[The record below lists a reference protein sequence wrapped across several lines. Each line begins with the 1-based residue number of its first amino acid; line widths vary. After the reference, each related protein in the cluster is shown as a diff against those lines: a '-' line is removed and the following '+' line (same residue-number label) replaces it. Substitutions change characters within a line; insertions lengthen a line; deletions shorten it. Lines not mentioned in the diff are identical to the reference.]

1 MTDDVYL
8 RLRTFLDKLP
18 GGYPTTESGVEIKIL
33 KKLFTPEDA
42 EIVMKLKPMP
52 ESVGKISER
61 LNMQPEEAS
70 VKLEK
75 LAKDG
80 SIYRVRS
87 GETPYYMAIQFV
99 VGIYEFHL
107 NTIDHELAELMEE
120 YFPYLGKAWK
130 NTKTLQLRVVPVG
143 SAIDAAPQIA
153 AYDHIFELV
162 KDKKTI
168 AVAPC
173 ICRKEQ
179 DLLGN
184 TCKRPLETCI
194 TFDNSAEYYIENKMG
209 RKINQEELKKILKTA
224 EDAGLVLS
232 PSGYKDILNICCCC
246 DCCCGV
252 LRNLKHFDRP
262 ADYAQSQFQAR
273 IDPELCITCGTCSDR
288 CQVDA
293 IVEKEDVMAVDTGRC
308 IGCALCVPT
317 CSEEAI
323 SLVSKPIT
331 TEPPENVI
339 EMGMRI
345 LKERGV
351 I

>member
-1 MTDDVYL
+1 
-8 RLRTFLDKLP
+8 
-18 GGYPTTESGVEIKIL
+18 
-33 KKLFTPEDA
+33 
-42 EIVMKLKPMP
+42 
-52 ESVGKISER
+52 
-61 LNMQPEEAS
+61 
-70 VKLEK
+70 
-75 LAKDG
+75 
-80 SIYRVRS
+80 
-87 GETPYYMAIQFV
+87 
-99 VGIYEFHL
+99 
-107 NTIDHELAELMEE
+107 
-120 YFPYLGKAWK
+120 
-130 NTKTLQLRVVPVG
+130 
-143 SAIDAAPQIA
+143 
-153 AYDHIFELV
+153 
-162 KDKKTI
+162 
-168 AVAPC
+168 
-173 ICRKEQ
+173 
-179 DLLGN
+179 
-184 TCKRPLETCI
+184 
-194 TFDNSAEYYIENKMG
+194 MG
-209 RKINQEELKKILKTA
+209 RKINKEELKKILKTA

-246 DCCCGV
+246 DCCCAV
-252 LRNLKHFDRP
+252 LRNLKKFDRP

-273 IDPELCITCGTCSDR
+273 IDSELCIACGTCSER